1 MFGLLK
7 KLSGQN
13 ASSETGIDVTQ
24 ARDRSKHDGVVFI
37 DVRTPAEWSQT
48 GLPARALAISLQ
60 DGSMVSKVFDALQED
75 KSAPVMVI
83 CRTGARSA
91 QACKM
96 LAKEGFTQTLNVKGG
111 ILAWQAANLP
121 TKSLRD

>member
-13 ASSETGIDVTQ
+13 VSSASQIDVEE
-24 ARDRSKHDGVVFI
+24 ARERSKQGVTFI

-83 CRTGARSA
+83 CRTGTRSA

-96 LAKEGFTQTLNVKGG
+96 LAKEGFTQTINVKGG

-121 TKSLRD
+121 TKSLRG

>member
-13 ASSETGIDVTQ
+13 VSSASQIDVEE
-24 ARDRSKHDGVVFI
+24 ARERSKQGVTFI

-96 LAKEGFTQTLNVKGG
+96 LSKEGFTQAINVKGG

-121 TKSLRD
+121 TKPLRG